1 MTADEELELKSR
13 SKRGADLKS
22 NPVVDSQTDAKDNL
36 LKETEQKLEKLGNLM
51 AIGKIQ
57 PKLKVVEKTI
67 EPELTAIEK
76 YIAQVE
82 KIIAQRDKAKQK
94 NVAEL
99 KIKKF
104 IAQVENI
111 IAQRDK
117 TKQKNVAELKAEEK
131 LKAQREDW
139 RKLIKTQ
146 KAWVKSNLN

>member
-1 MTADEELELKSR
+1 MINFFHSVTFFFRDAKTNCNQYYAGEMTADEELQLKSR

-51 AIGKIQ
+51 AIWKIQ
-57 PKLKVVEKTI
+57 PKLKV
-67 EPELTAIEK
+67 EK

-82 KIIAQRDKAKQK
+82 K
-94 NVAEL
+94 
-99 KIKKF
+99 
-104 IAQVENI
+104 I

-131 LKAQREDW
+131 LEAQREDW
-139 RKLIKTQ
+139 RKLIKIQ

>member
-22 NPVVDSQTDAKDNL
+22 NPVDDSQSDAKDNL
-36 LKETEQKLEKLGNLM
+36 LKETEQKLKKLGNLM

-57 PKLKVVEKTI
+57 PKLKVVEKII

-82 KIIAQRDKAKQK
+82 K
-94 NVAEL
+94 
-99 KIKKF
+99 F
-104 IAQVENI
+104 IA
-111 IAQRDK
+111 
-117 TKQKNVAELKAEEK
+117 KQKNVAELKAEEK

-139 RKLIKTQ
+139 RKLIKMQ

>member
-1 MTADEELELKSR
+1 MTADEELQLKSR

-57 PKLKVVEKTI
+57 PKLKVVEKK
-67 EPELTAIEK
+67 IEK
-76 YIAQVE
+76 FIAQVE

-94 NVAEL
+94 
-99 KIKKF
+99 I
-104 IAQVENI
+104 
-111 IAQRDK
+111 
-117 TKQKNVAELKAEEK
+117 VAELKAEEK
-131 LKAQREDW
+131 IKAQREDW
-139 RKLIKTQ
+139 RKLIKMQ

>member
-1 MTADEELELKSR
+1 MIPLNLYELPKMIHNFFFFRDAKTNCNQYYAGEMTADEEFELKNR
-13 SKRGADLKS
+13 PKRGADLKS
-22 NPVVDSQTDAKDNL
+22 NFLVVVGQTNPKDDL

-51 AIGKIQ
+51 AIWKIQ
-57 PKLKVVEKTI
+57 PKLKV
-67 EPELTAIEK
+67 EK

-82 KIIAQRDKAKQK
+82 K
-94 NVAEL
+94 
-99 KIKKF
+99 
-104 IAQVENI
+104 I

-131 LKAQREDW
+131 LEAQREDW

>member
-1 MTADEELELKSR
+1 MLYKLRKMIHNFFFSDAKTNCNKYYAGEMTADEEFELKNR
-13 SKRGADLKS
+13 PKREADLKS
-22 NPVVDSQTDAKDNL
+22 TLVVDSQTDAKVDL

-51 AIGKIQ
+51 AIWKIQ
-57 PKLKVVEKTI
+57 PKLKV
-67 EPELTAIEK
+67 EK

-82 KIIAQRDKAKQK
+82 K
-94 NVAEL
+94 
-99 KIKKF
+99 
-104 IAQVENI
+104 I

-139 RKLIKTQ
+139 RKLIKIQ

>member
-1 MTADEELELKSR
+1 MTADEEFELKNR
-13 SKRGADLKS
+13 PKRGADLKS
-22 NPVVDSQTDAKDNL
+22 NLVVDSQTNSKDDL

-76 YIAQVE
+76 YIAQ
-82 KIIAQRDKAKQK
+82 RDKPKQ
-94 NVAEL
+94 NIVTEL
-99 KIKKF
+99 
-104 IAQVENI
+104 N
-111 IAQRDK
+111 
-117 TKQKNVAELKAEEK
+117 AEEK

-139 RKLIKTQ
+139 QKLIKIQ

>member
-1 MTADEELELKSR
+1 MTADEEFELKSNPR
-13 SKRGADLKS
+13 VIARPEITEGHVLLGGDVWSPLRPKRGADLKS
-22 NPVVDSQTDAKDNL
+22 DLVVDSQTNAKDDL

-76 YIAQVE
+76 YLAQTE
-82 KIIAQRDKAKQK
+82 NGLKAKQK
-94 NVAEL
+94 IVAEL
-99 KIKKF
+99 K
-104 IAQVENI
+104 
-111 IAQRDK
+111 
-117 TKQKNVAELKAEEK
+117 TEEK

-139 RKLIKTQ
+139 RKLIKIQ

>member
-139 RKLIKTQ
+139 QKLIKMQ
-146 KAWVKSNLN
+146 KA

>member
-1 MTADEELELKSR
+1 MLYKLRKMIHNFFFSDAKTNCNKYYAGEMTADEEFELKNR
-13 SKRGADLKS
+13 PKREADLKS
-22 NPVVDSQTDAKDNL
+22 TLVVDSQTDAKVDL

-51 AIGKIQ
+51 AIWKIQ
-57 PKLKVVEKTI
+57 PKLKV
-67 EPELTAIEK
+67 EK

-82 KIIAQRDKAKQK
+82 K
-94 NVAEL
+94 
-99 KIKKF
+99 
-104 IAQVENI
+104 I

>member
-1 MTADEELELKSR
+1 MTADEELQLKSR
-13 SKRGADLKS
+13 SKRGADLQS

-57 PKLKVVEKTI
+57 PKLKVVEKI
-67 EPELTAIEK
+67 KEPELTAMEK

-82 KIIAQRDKAKQK
+82 KI
-94 NVAEL
+94 V
-99 KIKKF
+99 
-104 IAQVENI
+104 
-111 IAQRDK
+111 AQRDK
-117 TKQKNVAELKAEEK
+117 TIQKILAELKAEGK

-139 RKLIKTQ
+139 RKLIKMQ

>member
-1 MTADEELELKSR
+1 MTANEEFELKNR
-13 SKRGADLKS
+13 PKRGADLKS

-82 KIIAQRDKAKQK
+82 KFIAKQK

-99 KIKKF
+99 KAEEKIEKY
-104 IAQVENI
+104 IAQVEKI

-117 TKQKNVAELKAEEK
+117 TKQKDVAELKAEEK

>member
-1 MTADEELELKSR
+1 MTPLNLNELPKMIHNFFFRDAKTNCNQYYAGEMTANEEFELKNR
-13 SKRGADLKS
+13 PKRGADLKS

-57 PKLKVVEKTI
+57 PKLKVVEKK
-67 EPELTAIEK
+67 IEK
-76 YIAQVE
+76 FIAQVE

-99 KIKKF
+99 K
-104 IAQVENI
+104 
-111 IAQRDK
+111 
-117 TKQKNVAELKAEEK
+117 AEEK
-131 LKAQREDW
+131 LKAQRKDW
-139 RKLIKTQ
+139 RKLIKMQ

>member
-1 MTADEELELKSR
+1 MTANEEFELKNR
-13 SKRGADLKS
+13 PKRGADLKS

-57 PKLKVVEKTI
+57 PKLKVVEKTK
-67 EPELTAIEK
+67 EPELTAMEK

-99 KIKKF
+99 K
-104 IAQVENI
+104 
-111 IAQRDK
+111 
-117 TKQKNVAELKAEEK
+117 AEEK
-131 LKAQREDW
+131 IKAQREDW
-139 RKLIKTQ
+139 RKLIKMQ

>member
-13 SKRGADLKS
+13 SKRGADLQS

-57 PKLKVVEKTI
+57 PKLKVVEKII

-82 KIIAQRDKAKQK
+82 K
-94 NVAEL
+94 
-99 KIKKF
+99 F
-104 IAQVENI
+104 IA
-111 IAQRDK
+111 
-117 TKQKNVAELKAEEK
+117 KQKNVAELKAEEK
-131 LKAQREDW
+131 LKTQREDW
-139 RKLIKTQ
+139 QKLIKIQ

>member
-1 MTADEELELKSR
+1 MTADEELQLKSR

-57 PKLKVVEKTI
+57 PKLKVVEKK
-67 EPELTAIEK
+67 IEK
-76 YIAQVE
+76 FIAQVE

-139 RKLIKTQ
+139 QKLIKMQ
-146 KAWVKSNLN
+146 KA

>member
-99 KIKKF
+99 K
-104 IAQVENI
+104 
-111 IAQRDK
+111 
-117 TKQKNVAELKAEEK
+117 AEEK
-131 LKAQREDW
+131 IKAQREDW
-139 RKLIKTQ
+139 RKLIKMQ